1 MVKIASDSGVGLTN
15 GEVATEGVSSW
26 ATAMLARSSSVGMEI
41 AASMMTATWRWSQG
55 LNVP

>member
-26 ATAMLARSSSVGMEI
+26 ATATLARSSSVGMEI
-41 AASMMTATWRWSQG
+41 AASMMTACR
-55 LNVP
+55 